1 MEIKIIDE
9 FGYSA
14 ALYGIG
20 LSRGLTSNV
29 SYSEF
34 LTNKSNLHDRISKL
48 ALSLSKKDGGH
59 NKFLESI
66 FMWLEIRAPRYWWQ
80 QFDTYRI
87 GVTKQSESTMY
98 TLIKRELIE
107 EDFSVPIG
115 KKYLK
120 LINKE
125 IKNKN
130 FDLVKSMLP
139 EGYLQ
144 KRIVCIDYKA
154 LKNVVGQRRNH
165 RLKEWNEFID
175 YIFSNAAR
183 AEFL

>member
-1 MEIKIIDE
+1 
-9 FGYSA
+9 
-14 ALYGIG
+14 
-20 LSRGLTSNV
+20 
-29 SYSEF
+29 
-34 LTNKSNLHDRISKL
+34 
-48 ALSLSKKDGGH
+48 
-59 NKFLESI
+59 
-66 FMWLEIRAPRYWWQ
+66 MWLEIRAPRYWWQ